1 MDVVLLAPA
10 PAAESAQQEQLADAA
25 RPATFELMSFPAH
38 RTLLTNSAVLWCR
51 VSGKKRTSW
60 GYVT

>member
-1 MDVVLLAPA
+1 MDVVLLAPAPA

-25 RPATFELMSFPAH
+25 RPAMLELVSFPAH
-38 RTLLTNSAVLWCR
+38 RTLLSNSAVLWCR
-51 VSGKKRTSW
+51 VSGTSW